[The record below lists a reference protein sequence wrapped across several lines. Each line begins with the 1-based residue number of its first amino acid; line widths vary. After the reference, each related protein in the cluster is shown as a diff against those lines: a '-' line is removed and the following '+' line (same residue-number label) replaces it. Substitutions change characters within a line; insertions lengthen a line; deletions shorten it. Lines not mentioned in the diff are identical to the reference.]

1 MAFSSYRKVALCA
14 ALAVT
19 ATAAAGCSPTVNNR
33 GYLAGPGYSQN
44 IRVGVDTK
52 TSLQSSLGSPS
63 TSGTFSDNVWYYI
76 SSQQE
81 DFLFFQPEE
90 TTRTVVAVT
99 FGADERV
106 ASVQELGLDD
116 GVEVAFSDRETPAR
130 GRELTLLQQLFGT
143 VGKGSPLGTINDEA
157 DDPRNRR

>member
-1 MAFSSYRKVALCA
+1 MAFSSLRKAALYA
-14 ALAVT
+14 ALAVA
-19 ATAAAGCSPTVNNR
+19 ATAAAGCAPTVNKR
-33 GYLAGPGYSQN
+33 GYLASPGFGQTV
-44 IRVGVDTK
+44 RVGVDTK
-52 TSLQSSLGSPS
+52 ASVQANLGSPS
-63 TSGTFSDNVWYYI
+63 TSGTFNDNVWYYI

-81 DFLFFQPEE
+81 DFLFFRPEE
-90 TTRTVVAVT
+90 TQRVVVAVT
-99 FGADERV
+99 FGPDERV

-143 VGKGSPLGTINDEA
+143 VGKGSPIGAMNNEA